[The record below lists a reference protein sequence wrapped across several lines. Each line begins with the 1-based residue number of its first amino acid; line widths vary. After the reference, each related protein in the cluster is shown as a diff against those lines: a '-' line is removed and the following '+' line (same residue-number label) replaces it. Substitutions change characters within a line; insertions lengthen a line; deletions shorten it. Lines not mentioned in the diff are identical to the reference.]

1 MPFKGGDAPFI
12 SFSSATFGVA
22 ISFMSGGVSRT
33 TDCGATWA
41 ILDTIGIT
49 PQAVRNVPGHANVFL
64 AVGQDLGAN
73 GISLCSRDFG
83 NSWIPL
89 SAPTQSSLGDVSSTE
104 DIAWAVG
111 AIGTIFTLDIDSIVT
126 SEEEIATTF
135 PKTPFLTQNYPN
147 PFNPSTTIRYA
158 LPERSHVT
166 LAVFNILGQQ
176 VALLQKGEQ
185 GAGDH
190 EVRFD
195 AKGLPSGVYLYR
207 MNAGSYTET
216 KRLIV
221 LR

>member
-33 TDCGATWA
+33 TDGGATWA

-73 GISLCSRDFG
+73 GLSLCSRDSG

-126 SEEEIATTF
+126 SEKEIATTF
-135 PKTPFLTQNYPN
+135 PRTPFLTQNYPN

-166 LAVFNILGQQ
+166 LAVFNTLGQQ
-176 VALLQKGEQ
+176 VATLAEGERE
-185 GAGDH
+185 AGYH
-190 EVRFD
+190 EVKFD
-195 AKGLPSGVYLYR
+195 ASSLASGVYLYR
-207 MNAGSYTET
+207 LTAGDYVQAR
-216 KRLIV
+216 KLIL